1 MSIDR
6 AALRRLLQEYWK
18 PSDTG
23 RIKDSVADLIDE
35 LDAKDRRIA
44 ELERQL
50 RDTEDTLD
58 VVRKD
63 SIERGQRADDLS
75 LRLSIATELNAN
87 DRKRIAELERL
98 LNIALPSEET

>member
-1 MSIDR
+1 MTIDR
-6 AALRRLLQEYWK
+6 TALRRLLQEYWK

-75 LRLSIATELNAN
+75 LRLSIATEQNAN